1 MSISII
7 LIPAAIAAVSAWQ
20 ASRPATDGT
29 GRTVCHVQTRMRD
42 DGLLVAALTD
52 TKAIVTQSEGRII
65 AQWQSVQAEFARDA
79 QGIWQV
85 DMTGE
90 VDQEIASGI
99 VAAVDQA
106 YGRQVQAAVL
116 ARLRERAPVAG
127 MKVESERVEQDASVT
142 LVLTVEAGA

>member
-1 MSISII
+1 VSISII